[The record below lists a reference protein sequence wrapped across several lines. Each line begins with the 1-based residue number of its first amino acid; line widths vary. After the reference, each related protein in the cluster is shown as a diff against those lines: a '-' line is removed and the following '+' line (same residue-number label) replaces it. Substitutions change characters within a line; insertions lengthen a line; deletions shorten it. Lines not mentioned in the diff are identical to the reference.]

1 MDFMESLDA
10 LPVFSNSD
18 SFVLLEDSKSVDAHG
33 SSHLFWAPEV
43 IVECASQEDLDDA
56 LDRVD
61 AGLRQGLHASGWLSY
76 EAGYHMVPRCSPP
89 TNAQTAVPLL
99 WMGLFTEHRHL
110 SPEQV
115 ERFWAAQ
122 CSNDCRQP
130 QIQRLR
136 LNMDR
141 EEYLAAIDR
150 IKQYIVEGDTYQV
163 NYTLK
168 YLFDFDGSPYQL
180 YLMLRENQRVEFGAF
195 LQTPSH
201 TVLSLSPELFFQKT
215 GDTIRCKPMKGTA
228 PRGRTLAE
236 DRERQEHLFQDI
248 KTRSENAMIVDLL
261 RNDLGRVAQ
270 AGSVKVNRLF
280 EIEKYHTL
288 LQMTSTIEARVDP
301 YLDLVDLL
309 KKLFPCGSITGAPK
323 VRTMQII
330 RELEKAERGIYTGAI
345 GYASPNRDICFNV
358 PIRTVVLRSDG
369 RGEMGIG
376 SGIVHDSVA
385 EQEFDECLLKGR
397 FLSAPHP
404 AFDLIETLL
413 CKRGEYWLLEDHLK
427 RLQASAEYFDYPCP
441 LDAIRQSLF
450 DHSQC
455 LNQLVDW
462 RIRLLLGRHGRFHI
476 ESFSMGHDGGDRA
489 SVMPLP
495 VMIATGQT
503 HSSNRFLYHKTTN
516 RVEYDDAYQ
525 AARNAGFCEV
535 LFTNEHGELTEGSRS
550 NIFVQIDGVLF
561 TPPVECGLL
570 NGVMRQYLLRE
581 SAMDVA
587 ERILTHKDLLRAER
601 LFIANSVRG
610 FTEVQL
616 LPVAGQ
622 LGVSS
627 PVSMAPSGKEVGH
640 AAYD

>member
-1 MDFMESLDA
+1 MDFVETLDG

-18 SFVLLEDSKSVDAHG
+18 SFVLLEDSKAVDAHG
-33 SSHLFWAPEV
+33 SSHLFWAPEE

-56 LDRVD
+56 LARVD
-61 AGLRQGLHASGWLSY
+61 AGLQQGLHASGWLSY
-76 EAGYHMVPRCSPP
+76 EAGYHMVPRCPPP

-99 WMGLFTEHRHL
+99 WMGLFTEHRRL

-122 CSNDCRQP
+122 SLADSRYP

-150 IKQYIVEGDTYQV
+150 IKRYIVEGDTYQV

-228 PRGRTLAE
+228 PRGRTLPE
-236 DRERQEHLFQDI
+236 DRQRRDHLFQDI

-261 RNDLGRVAQ
+261 RNDLGRIARP
-270 AGSVKVNRLF
+270 GSVKVSRLF
-280 EIEKYHTL
+280 EVEKYHTL

-301 YLDLVDLL
+301 HLDLADLL

-330 RELEKAERGIYTGAI
+330 RELEKAERGVYTGAI

-369 RGEMGIG
+369 HGEMGIG

-397 FLSAPHP
+397 FLSDPHP

-413 CKRGEYWLLEDHLK
+413 CSRGEYWLLEEHLK
-427 RLQASAEYFDYPCP
+427 RLQASAEYFDYSCP
-441 LDAIRQSLF
+441 LDDIRQSLF
-450 DHSQC
+450 DHSNS

-462 RIRLLLGRHGRFHI
+462 RVRLLLGHHGRFHI
-476 ESFSMGHDGGDRA
+476 ESFSMAHDGGQQGA
-489 SVMPLP
+489 MPLP

-516 RVEYDDAYQ
+516 RVEYDAAYQ
-525 AARNAGFCEV
+525 SARNAGFCEV

-550 NIFVQIDGVLF
+550 NIFVQIDGTLF

-581 SAMDVA
+581 SATDVA
-587 ERILTHKDLLRAER
+587 ERILSPKDLLRADR

-610 FTEVQL
+610 LTEVQL
-616 LPVAGQ
+616 LPVTDRHDA
-622 LGVSS
+622 SS
-627 PVSMAPSGKEVGH
+627 SVSMTLSSKEVGH